1 MRNFK
6 KYLIYPL
13 NSKKIP
19 IIPAY
24 AFNTKIFIKKSNP
37 NFELNSL
44 KAADVLINEVK
55 LRINKCLYQPI
66 NTTNLECDKYSISKK
81 IEQEKMYYIQQIE
94 ELKKNKL
101 ENERLKKQIVI
112 EEKRHEEYLQRMEC
126 VNRSNLNESENDSF
140 GKLFITFLGVAI
152 TAIKAGCEIF

>member
-24 AFNTKIFIKKSNP
+24 AFNTKIFNKKSNP

-81 IEQEKMYYIQQIE
+81 IEQEKIYYIQQIE

-101 ENERLKKQIVI
+101 ENERLQKQIEI
-112 EEKRHEEYLQRMEC
+112 EEKRHEESLQKMEC